1 MNKKVRAVSILALL
15 AAVVFASNQVGIQ
28 RREAALLAT
37 PAAASGIW
45 VSQSEIMSRPTTG
58 AEWNSILSD
67 AAGS

>member
-37 PAAASGIW
+37 PRSRKRNMGISKRDYEQTHNGCG
-45 VSQSEIMSRPTTG
+45 VEFNPV
-58 AEWNSILSD
+58 
-67 AAGS
+67 